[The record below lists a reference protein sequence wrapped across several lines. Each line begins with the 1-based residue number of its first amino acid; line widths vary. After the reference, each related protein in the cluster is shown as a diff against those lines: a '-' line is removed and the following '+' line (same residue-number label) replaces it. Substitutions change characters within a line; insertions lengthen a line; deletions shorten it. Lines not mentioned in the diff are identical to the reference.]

1 MAFFGK
7 ILAFLRIYKCCNS
20 VPTCTSW
27 EQSSQRLWKKKCKK
41 KDSKGWFLL
50 GRPFILFWH
59 LVHLLQK
66 TENYKKQLRKVSPIF
81 SHQNAICTCC
91 FKCAVVLLQFANLPI
106 SISRFFFQFN
116 FFYSMHVFG
125 YLFYYCFT
133 SLFNYIIHLILN

>member
-7 ILAFLRIYKCCNS
+7 ILAFLRIYKSCNS

-91 FKCAVVLLQFANLPI
+91 LNAQLYCSLQICPFQFQE
-106 SISRFFFQFN
+106 FFFSSIFLYI
-116 FFYSMHVFG
+116 FFLLYAYFAIKLRHNINLVS
-125 YLFYYCFT
+125 
-133 SLFNYIIHLILN
+133 